1 MSSHRLRLIGR
12 LVADHGFDRFDAY
25 RLLTHPGR
33 MRVGNIV
40 DPQSSLGAGIDEG
53 YIP

>member
-1 MSSHRLRLIGR
+1 MSSHHLRLIGR
-12 LVADHGFDRFDAY
+12 LVADHRFDRFEAQQ
-25 RLLTHPGR
+25 LTHAGR

-40 DPQSSLGAGIDEG
+40 DPQSSLGARIDEG